1 MATTETENGAA
12 AMAEQYEPFTPFQEG
27 YAFEAE
33 PSALS
38 LLEHSEAP
46 LPATPFASEYQ
57 GEEGEDGESL
67 ELRELLFELYDQEFD
82 ETLEAL
88 SSEMWEALNERA
100 EPFGETESG
109 PSAEQFLQEWSAP
122 VREAAETMLENIAEA
137 ASELDAASLTEA
149 EVDQLFERFEPRE
162 TGLEAHFED
171 FLGGLW
177 KKAKTFTVNAVGSL
191 GKGIVQAAGQGLSML
206 PGIGGLLKQLK
217 GLVRP
222 LIERV
227 LRGAVNRLPTTLRP
241 AAKQLAQRMLG
252 LRLEVEEAQ
261 LEAAPA
267 AADVGA
273 LQREFDLEAG
283 ALLFAPDEVSR
294 EVVLSEA
301 LTSGEE
307 EGEGSVAELQEARA
321 RFVDDLEKGVDP
333 AQAMEQFLPAVMALL
348 PIARTVIRVIGRDRV
363 RDFFVN
369 ACAAAISNYIDPAQ
383 AKKLSRALVDTSM
396 RMVSLEASEGEV
408 ESEAGDPRVAYEAIA
423 QTLEDTM
430 RRLGELDETAFEDET
445 VLEASVAEAFREAA
459 AENFPPQL
467 IVPELH
473 EAPLRATWALMPRR
487 RQPKYYKKYT
497 HVFDVELTP
506 QVANSVTTFGGKK
519 LGAVLRQQLGV
530 TLPVRAKVHI
540 YQAIAGTTL
549 PRIARLERGVPG
561 MSGKHGKVQL
571 HPLTRQAAGVL
582 LHHPRLGRDVPGAFR
597 SSRRAIAI
605 GQRFYFLQI
614 SGAKPITVPTRSG
627 GTRVRRPSDVNIT
640 LDFPRDEF
648 RVFLY
653 LSEADSQEIAAKIR
667 KRDLTSVL
675 ILSKRVYDSGVRVAL
690 SGDIQRHVKIL
701 MEQMPQEQFLGSVLA
716 KVADAVKQQLARK
729 IVDWVTKAIADY
741 MKAAGGEF
749 VAATES
755 PADGVSIVIRLKSPP
770 GAPLLRKV
778 LRGEGIGIGAMADL
792 GSVFRGVP
800 QLSVKTVP
808 GFRHD

>member
-12 AMAEQYEPFTPFQEG
+12 AQAEQYEPFTPFQEG

-46 LPATPFASEYQ
+46 LPVTPFASEYQ
-57 GEEGEDGESL
+57 GEEGEGGESS

-100 EPFGETESG
+100 EPFGEMGAAQS
-109 PSAEQFLQEWSAP
+109 SEQFLQEWSAP

-149 EVDQLFERFEPRE
+149 EVEQLFERFEPRE

-177 KKAKTFTVNAVGSL
+177 KKAKTFAVNAVQTV
-191 GKGIVQAAGQGLSML
+191 GKGVAQGISMI
-206 PGIGGLLKQLK
+206 PGLGGLLKTLK

-222 LIERV
+222 LLEKV

-241 AAKQLAQRMLG
+241 AARQLAQRMLG
-252 LRLEVEEAQ
+252 LRLELDESQ
-261 LEAAPA
+261 FEAAPA
-267 AADVGA
+267 AADVGV

-283 ALLFAPDEVSR
+283 ALLFAPDETSR
-294 EVVLSEA
+294 ELVLSEA
-301 LTSGEE
+301 STRGEE
-307 EGEGSVAELQEARA
+307 EGEGNVAELQEARA

-333 AQAMEQFLPAVMALL
+333 QQAMEQFLPAVMALL
-348 PIARTVIRVIGRDRV
+348 PIARTVIRVIGRGRV
-363 RDFFVN
+363 VDFLAN
-369 ACAAAISNYIDPAQ
+369 ACAGAIRNYVDPAQ
-383 AKKLSRALVDTSM
+383 ARQLSRALIDTGM
-396 RMVSLEASEGEV
+396 RFISLEASEDEV

-430 RRLGELDETAFEDET
+430 RRVGELDETAFEDET

-530 TLPVRAKVHI
+530 TLPVRAKVHL

-561 MSGKHGKVQL
+561 MGGRHGKVQL
-571 HPLTRQAAGVL
+571 HPLTRQAAATL

-597 SSRRAIAI
+597 SSRRAIAM
-605 GQRFYFLQI
+605 GQRFYYLQI
-614 SGAKPITVPTRSG
+614 SGAKPVTVPTRSG
-627 GTRVRRPSDVNIT
+627 GTRVRRTSDVNIT

-675 ILSKRVYDSGVRVAL
+675 LLSKRVYDSGIRVAL

-701 MEQMPQEQFLGSVLA
+701 MEQVPQEQFLGSVLA
-716 KVADAVKQQLARK
+716 KVADAVKAQLARK

-749 VAATES
+749 VAATENA
-755 PADGVSIVIRLKSPP
+755 ADGVSIVIRLKNPP
-770 GAPLLRKV
+770 GSPLLRKV

-792 GSVFRGVP
+792 GAVFRGVP